1 MGVSKGRKPPHHMRL
16 RVLPFA
22 GVNMPFAENIE
33 RERFYGMEIRRSTIL
48 IIETVE
54 APDYR
59 KKRGASY
66 RTRRFDD
73 GYYKERGD

>member
-1 MGVSKGRKPPHHMRL
+1 MRL
-16 RVLPFA
+16 RAQPFA
-22 GVNMPFAENIE
+22 GLNIPLAENIE
-33 RERFYGMEIRRSTIL
+33 SERFYGMEISRSTIL
-48 IIETVE
+48 ISETVE
-54 APDYR
+54 APDYM

>member
-1 MGVSKGRKPPHHMRL
+1 MRL
-16 RVLPFA
+16 RAQPFA
-22 GVNMPFAENIE
+22 GVNIPLAENIE
-33 RERFYGMEIRRSTIL
+33 SERFYGMEIRRSTIL
-48 IIETVE
+48 ISETVE